1 MAPENVSHMPGNSGA
16 NTPGING
23 RGSGSP
29 ATGLAVRGLGKTFKG
44 RPVLRDVSLSVQ
56 RGEAVGLLGPNGAG
70 KTTSFYCVTG
80 LISPDRGTI
89 QLDGEDITALPM
101 YRRARLGIGY
111 LPQEASIFRG
121 MTVETNIR
129 AVAEVVETDKAAQD
143 ALVDALLHEFS
154 IAHLRQSPA
163 LALSGG
169 ERRRCEIARA
179 LASRPSFILLDEP
192 LAGIDPIAVGEI
204 REMVSHLKDRGLGVL
219 ITDHNVR
226 ETLDIIDR
234 AYILHEGAVLF
245 EGRPSEIVAHEGVR
259 RVYLGERFSL

>member
-1 MAPENVSHMPGNSGA
+1 MAVTA
-16 NTPGING
+16 LQTPKATDNG
-23 RGSGSP
+23 P
-29 ATGLAVRGLGKTFKG
+29 DTGLAVLHLGKTFKT

-80 LISPDRGTI
+80 LISPDVGKI
-89 QLDGEDITALPM
+89 MLDGQDITLLPM

-121 MTVETNIR
+121 MTVEGNIR
-129 AVAEVVETDKAAQD
+129 AVAEVVEPDKAAQD
-143 ALVDALLHEFS
+143 TLVDALLQEFS
-154 IAHLRQSPA
+154 IAHLRRSPA

-192 LAGIDPIAVGEI
+192 LAGIDPMAVGEI

-234 AYILHEGAVLF
+234 AYILHEGSVLF